1 MLNQEI
7 EKVGKTDFSRV
18 KRGQWITIETEI
30 MAVCALEIQ
39 NGSDRILA
47 TSKCSM
53 QKFEM
58 VSHISLRRGAYP
70 FLSPLASTCEG
81 LIQL

>member
-1 MLNQEI
+1 
-7 EKVGKTDFSRV
+7 
-18 KRGQWITIETEI
+18 

-58 VSHISLRRGAYP
+58 ISHISLRRGAYP
-70 FLSPLASTCEG
+70 FLSPLASTYEG